1 MKLEVQYVN
10 QHIACHDG
18 APACPLTHE
27 KKNAI
32 GVRGGGVPCASFSFL
47 ISVILRQELQGIK
60 QVVLTQAC
68 KHVHVNM
75 TYTRSCILTVKW
87 SCVKKTFLFLKYL
100 ATGGG
105 YRREEG
111 RI

>member
-1 MKLEVQYVN
+1 M
-10 QHIACHDG
+10 
-18 APACPLTHE
+18 
-27 KKNAI
+27 
-32 GVRGGGVPCASFSFL
+32 PCASFSFL
-47 ISVILRQELQGIK
+47 TSVILRQELQGIK